1 MATAR
6 KRLTAQERIAAY
18 KKKIKEIEQAEKNK
32 GKKAKLTKTSE
43 GLKELF
49 ELMDKVAKQHSLKM
63 PQFVR
68 EVARLRRTGLKFA
81 D

>member
-6 KRLTAQERIAAY
+6 KRLTAEERIAAY
-18 KKKIKEIEQAEKNK
+18 KAKIKEIEQAEKNK
-32 GKKAKLTKTSE
+32 GKKTSLTKTSE

-49 ELMDKVAKQHSLKM
+49 ELMDKVAKQHKLKM
-63 PQFVR
+63 PQFIR
-68 EVARLRRTGLKFA
+68 EVARIRRSGLKFE

>member
-1 MATAR
+1 MATT
-6 KRLTAQERIAAY
+6 KRLTAEERIAAY
-18 KKKIKEIEQAEKNK
+18 KAKIKEIEQAEKAK
-32 GKKAKLTKTSE
+32 SKKAKITKDSE

-49 ELMDKVAKQHSLKM
+49 ALMDTVAKQHKLKM

-68 EVARLRRTGLKFA
+68 EIARIRRTGLKIE

>member
-18 KKKIKEIEQAEKNK
+18 KEKIKEIEQAEKNK

-49 ELMDKVAKQHSLKM
+49 ELMDKVAKQHKLKM

-68 EVARLRRTGLKFA
+68 EVARLRRTGLKFL